1 MAVLGCAEDYQVGF
15 TDRTG
20 QVPTGPA
27 LEASSITWGRELDAT
42 SEAVVTFPG
51 DDPDCCSAVAD
62 VHAWC
67 NDLCIYRDGQ
77 MVWQGPV
84 VRSVSSRSQTQV
96 VARDVTGWLS
106 RRVIGSRIDYTTA
119 TGAGPADLTV
129 VAEALV
135 RDGFGPDD
143 PNVLPYLTVL
153 PSGVAGEREYNP
165 DTAYV
170 YDELRELAR
179 GGIDFTAIG
188 HRIILFGP
196 ARPLARLAGLHDEHF
211 AGDLRVIEDG
221 LSATTR
227 AVVVGEG
234 FAAYAERDGACGLLE
249 TLVKEQQIK
258 DVASAQAEADALV
271 ASGTPTPVILEVPA
285 GAQLTPDAP
294 VGIMDLVPGVVI
306 PVTAVDVCRPV
317 TAAMQLTKVDVTYDD
332 RGGEAVKVTLAAPG
346 SDTLD
351 I

>member
-1 MAVLGCAEDYQVGF
+1 MAELGCAEDYQVGF

-20 QVPTGPA
+20 QAPTGPA
-27 LEASSITWGRELDAT
+27 LEASSITWGRDLDAT
-42 SEAVVTFPG
+42 SEATVTFPG
-51 DDPDCCSAVAD
+51 DDPDCCGAVAD

-67 NDLCIYRDGQ
+67 NDMCIYRDGQ

-96 VARDVTGWLS
+96 IARDVTGWLS
-106 RRVIGSRIDYTTA
+106 RRVIHSRIDYTTD
-119 TGAGPADLTV
+119 TGAGPADLTEI
-129 VAEALV
+129 AEALV
-135 RDGFGPDD
+135 RDGLGPDD

-153 PSGVAGEREYNP
+153 PSGVVGEREYDP

-196 ARPLARLAGLHDEHF
+196 ARPLARLAALHDEHF
-211 AGDLRVIEDG
+211 TGDLRVVEDG

-227 AVVVGEG
+227 AVVTGEG
-234 FAAYAERDGACGLLE
+234 FAVSSSQAGACGLLE

-271 ASGTPTPVILEVPA
+271 ASGNPTPVILEVPS

-294 VGIMDLVPGVVI
+294 VGIMDLVPGVII
-306 PVTAVDVCRPV
+306 PVATVDVCRPV
-317 TAAMQLTKVDVTYDD
+317 TAAMQLTKVDVTYD
-332 RGGEAVKVTLAAPG
+332 GSGESVKVTLAAPG
-346 SDTLD
+346 SDMLTF
-351 I
+351 